1 MLLVGETP
9 CSAAATAAGMKCSV
23 LPLAEQQT
31 QMAIWSMA
39 SAPLL
44 LSADLTNIPNES
56 MAILTNP
63 IALKINQDPQ
73 GRMPFRF
80 ISDSATGVDV
90 WRKDLVRLH
99 KTACLLNFL
108 PFVPSLSWSL
118 HDFSCESSK
127 QTMFSQASGEVA
139 VAIVNMGASAAA
151 LPPKAVRDA
160 LFPQQ

>member
-80 ISDSATGVDV
+80 ISDTVRRV
-90 WRKDLVRLH
+90 WTSGARIWYVYTKRRVYSIFFRLSR
-99 KTACLLNFL
+99 ACLGHFMIIHVKTQNKRCFRRHLAKL
-108 PFVPSLSWSL
+108 PSPLSTWEL
-118 HDFSCESSK
+118 
-127 QTMFSQASGEVA
+127 A
-139 VAIVNMGASAAA
+139 
-151 LPPKAVRDA
+151 PPRSRQK
-160 LFPQQ
+160 P